1 MTYLGY
7 DDNFHQSWT
16 MMGNTLSLESNNHDD
31 QKLDSLSC
39 SLFLHHTF
47 SLPCSSRLWR
57 FLKYDVGMFI
67 WEPSMCVVFQ
77 RNHYTLTFTFPVKQL
92 KWGYMVYYI
101 RSVIIVLSQGIS
113 KEIWKKWLWCKKNH
127 LHHHHGYDEN
137 QPHNNNHNHSSK
149 I

>member
-1 MTYLGY
+1 MMTYLGY

-57 FLKYDVGMFI
+57 FLKYDVGMLI
-67 WEPSMCVVFQ
+67 WEHVCCVSKKSP
-77 RNHYTLTFTFPVKQL
+77 YTNFYLSCQAAEVRVH
-92 KWGYMVYYI
+92 G
-101 RSVIIVLSQGIS
+101 VLHMI
-113 KEIWKKWLWCKKNH
+113 C
-127 LHHHHGYDEN
+127 
-137 QPHNNNHNHSSK
+137 NHSLEPRD
-149 I
+149 